1 MDGPSIMSP
10 MVAVS
15 TALNAR
21 HRRSAREVFEELKAL
36 GFEQF
41 EVNVH
46 FSDEMVD
53 ETELMVRAGEIEIV
67 SVHNYCPVPPGIE
80 RTRGGGDLF
89 HFSAEEPEVREQA
102 LRWTLRSIETAARLR
117 ARFLVGHWG
126 IVPLEGGKEVQQ
138 AALERL
144 RLGEAGGPEMVREA
158 MEQRQAKAR
167 PYVERALDTFGKLL
181 PKAREHGIRLG
192 VECRNYFHEIPSLE
206 EIGEFLSLDPQTT
219 GYWHDIGHAEILE
232 YLGVVPVG
240 AFAARW
246 ADKALAVHVHDVK
259 QGADHRPMGEGDLD
273 FSAKLSA
280 FPASAPWIIEVHS
293 GNASTMRRMG
303 EELRRIWAELH
314 EA

>member
-1 MDGPSIMSP
+1 
-10 MVAVS
+10 MVAIS

-21 HRRSAREVFEELKAL
+21 HRGTAREVFEELKAL
-36 GFEQF
+36 GYAQF

-46 FSDEMVD
+46 FSEEMVD
-53 ETELMVRAGEIEIV
+53 ETERMVRAREIEIV
-67 SVHNYCPVPPGIE
+67 SVHNYCPVPPGID

-102 LRWTLRSIETAARLR
+102 VKWTLRSIETAARLG
-117 ARFLVGHWG
+117 ARLLVGHWG
-126 IVPLEGGKEVQQ
+126 IVPLQGAKEVQH

-144 RLGEAGGPEMVREA
+144 RTGQAGAEGMLREAVEQREA
-158 MEQRQAKAR
+158 MAR

-192 VECRNYFHEIPSLE
+192 VECRNFFHEIPSLD
-206 EIGEFLSLDPQTT
+206 EIGEFLSLDPQTA

-232 YLGVVPVG
+232 YLRVVPTG

-259 QGADHRPMGEGDLD
+259 RGADHRPMGEGDLD
-273 FSAKLSA
+273 FRAKLA
-280 FPASAPWIIEVHS
+280 PFPSSAPWIVEVHA
-293 GNASTMRRMG
+293 GDAPTMRRMG
-303 EELRRIWAELH
+303 EELRRIWSEMH
-314 EA
+314 GP